1 MPEDWL
7 GLAGRRAVVTG
18 AASGIGGACAAALAE
33 AGVAVVGLD
42 RMPVDGFESYA
53 CDVTDEAAVRDLAG
67 TIGPVDILV
76 NAAGITR
83 PGSILEMDRGDWDRV
98 LAVNLLGYL
107 NTTRAFAP
115 AMVARGSGA
124 LVHVASIAATHPQ
137 GSSGSYSVGKA
148 GVHMLSQQL
157 AIELG
162 PSGVRSNSVSPGL
175 VRTPMSE
182 TYYQV
187 EGVLERRNAVV
198 PLRRVATPEDVADVV
213 TFLASDRARYV
224 TGADIVVDGGFG
236 RTLMS
241 SVPRPG
247 YD

>member
-18 AASGIGGACAAALAE
+18 AASGIGRACAAALSA
-33 AGVAVVGLD
+33 AGATVIAMDLAVV
-42 RMPVDGFESYA
+42 DGVESVA
-53 CDVTDEAAVRDLAG
+53 CDVTDEAAVREAADA
-67 TIGPVDILV
+67 IGRVHILV

-83 PGSILEMDRGDWDRV
+83 PGSILEMDRADWDRV

-115 AMVARGSGA
+115 AMVAGGAGA
-124 LVHVASIAATHPQ
+124 LVHVASIAATNPQ
-137 GSSGSYSVGKA
+137 GSSGAYSVGKA
-148 GVHMLSQQL
+148 GVHMLSQQV

-162 PSGVRSNSVSPGL
+162 PSGIRSNTVSPGL

-182 TYYQV
+182 AYYQV
-187 EGVLERRNAVV
+187 EGVLERRNAAV
-198 PLRRVATPEDVADVV
+198 PIRRVATPEDVADVV
-213 TFLASDRARYV
+213 IFLASDRSRYV
-224 TGADIVVDGGFG
+224 TGADIVVDGGFS
-236 RTLMS
+236 RTLMGT
-241 SVPRPG
+241 VPRPG